1 MMIDESKI
9 KRRSGIKISKTTLGI
24 CMNDKCYNERRH
36 CSKYCQECSDKHEKS
51 NMDNDN
57 N

>member
-1 MMIDESKI
+1 MIDESKI